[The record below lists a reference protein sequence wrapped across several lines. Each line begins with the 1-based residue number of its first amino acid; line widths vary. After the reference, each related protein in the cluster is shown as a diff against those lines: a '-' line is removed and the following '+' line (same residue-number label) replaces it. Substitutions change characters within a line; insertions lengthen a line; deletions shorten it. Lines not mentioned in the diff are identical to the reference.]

1 MKKILFFL
9 LISANVF
16 TFAQQTDK
24 EDIKKAIK
32 KESIGGRMDFS
43 KMVEEKYSY
52 APLIGFGNTLY
63 NKKDFAILLWGAKVK
78 NLGIESL
85 DETNK
90 LWEEIYKRTLTDSE
104 RKALKTGF
112 ETKTRIRQMF

>member
-43 KMVEEKYSY
+43 KMVEEKYSS

-63 NKKDFAILLWGAKVK
+63 NKKILQFYFGVQKSKIWEL
-78 NLGIESL
+78 SL
-85 DETNK
+85 
-90 LWEEIYKRTLTDSE
+90 
-104 RKALKTGF
+104 
-112 ETKTRIRQMF
+112 